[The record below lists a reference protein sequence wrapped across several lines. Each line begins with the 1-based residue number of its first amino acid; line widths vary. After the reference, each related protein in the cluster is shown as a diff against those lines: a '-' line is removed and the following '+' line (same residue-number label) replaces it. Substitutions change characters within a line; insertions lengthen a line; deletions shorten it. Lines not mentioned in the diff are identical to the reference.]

1 MLLALLAMQVRT
13 SMHPCLAMD
22 RATAIESTFFLSS
35 HVQIYWFGLIVQMLI
50 KVLILRE
57 KLSDIR
63 DYEEEEEEEGEEEG
77 TKGDKKRLE
86 GGGGRDRWG
95 EEGRG
100 AIRNGHM
107 APQKTEKMH

>member
-13 SMHPCLAMD
+13 SMQPCLAMD

-77 TKGDKKRLE
+77 TEGDKKRLE

-95 EEGRG
+95 EERRG